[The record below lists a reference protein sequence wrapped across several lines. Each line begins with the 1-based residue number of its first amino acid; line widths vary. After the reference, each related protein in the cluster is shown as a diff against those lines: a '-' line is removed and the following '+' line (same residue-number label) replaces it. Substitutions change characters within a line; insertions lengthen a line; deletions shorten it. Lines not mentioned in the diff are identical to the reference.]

1 MSDAMVTARMSQA
14 KKEAGNRVLD
24 ELGMNASRV
33 INDLYDY
40 IVANKKLPAE
50 MTGEPAD
57 QRSRAERLREAAE
70 WVDSLVIVPADNRF
84 AHMTA
89 KEAKMERLV
98 ARGLIKR
105 EDLL

>member
-14 KKEAGNRVLD
+14 KKEAGNRVLE

-50 MTGEPAD
+50 MMGEPAD
-57 QRSRAERLREAAE
+57 QRSRAERLKEATE
-70 WVDSLVIVPADNRF
+70 WFDAIALPVGNRF
-84 AHMTA
+84 SIMSDD
-89 KEAKMERLV
+89 EIRRERLV
-98 ARGLIKR
+98 AKGHADRGDFL
-105 EDLL
+105 